1 MLNYTWV
8 LELTLMAEK
17 IYNKIQSGSF
27 ESRCYSA
34 GLKFQHGHQWIIDA
48 YKHSTRQLP
57 TKPLLDLTN
66 QTSNKSEREK
76 KRKATTEYK
85 ERRKRS
91 KYSNVQGP
99 SAEYGPNAT
108 QPDVSREELVR
119 LCCDYKTALNVTSE
133 EKRRIEQASDELWYQ
148 QRKCRLT
155 ASSFGTV
162 AKRRSKTPAKNFVMN
177 LLYKDKLI
185 DTPSLRWGREHEDVA
200 RQEYAKRNG
209 NIELTLSGLVI
220 DATKG
225 WLACSPDNLATD
237 KQSKHGLLGLVE
249 YKCPYSARHNTVTD
263 AAKSKD
269 FFASTKDGKVTLK
282 RNHNYFF
289 QIQGQMA
296 ICKRNWCDFVIWT
309 TKEMT
314 IERIIFDPKLWQETL
329 PKLEFFYDKAIL
341 PELACP

>member
-1 MLNYTWV
+1 M
-8 LELTLMAEK
+8 
-17 IYNKIQSGSF
+17 
-27 ESRCYSA
+27 
-34 GLKFQHGHQWIIDA
+34 
-48 YKHSTRQLP
+48 
-57 TKPLLDLTN
+57 TN

-119 LCCDYKTALNVTSE
+119 LCCDYKTAVNVTSE
-133 EKRRIEQASDELWYQ
+133 EKRRIEQATIEQASDELWYQ
-148 QRKCRLT
+148 QCKCRLT

-162 AKRRSKTPAKNFVMN
+162 AKQRSKTPAKNFVMN

-209 NIELTLSGLVI
+209 NIELTRSGLVI

-225 WLACSPDNLATD
+225 WLACSPDNLAAD
-237 KQSKHGLLGLVE
+237 RQSEHGLLGLVHSHR
-249 YKCPYSARHNTVTD
+249 CCQI
-263 AAKSKD
+263 
-269 FFASTKDGKVTLK
+269 K
-282 RNHNYFF
+282 RFV
-289 QIQGQMA
+289 
-296 ICKRNWCDFVIWT
+296 CK
-309 TKEMT
+309 
-314 IERIIFDPKLWQETL
+314 
-329 PKLEFFYDKAIL
+329 Y
-341 PELACP
+341 